1 MLENT
6 FTIYKRN
13 DTRKTYI
20 GIVLKKE
27 SNEFFCTI
35 KTNQENEKDAII
47 FMKKYILEDCFLSFV
62 YFSLTDIL
70 ICSRN
75 STQFSLN

>member
-1 MLENT
+1 MFDNT
-6 FTIYKRN
+6 FAIYKRN

-27 SNEFFCTI
+27 NNAFFCTI
-35 KTNQENEKDAII
+35 KTNQENENDAIL
-47 FMKKYILEDCFLSFV
+47 FMKKYILGDCFLSFI

-75 STQFSLN
+75 STSFSLN